1 MWTRAELKQQAKAG
15 LKQYYWYGV
24 LATLI
29 YLGISMGISFLV
41 NLLPLV
47 NLILSP
53 LVSILVMNVMAA
65 GLKRFFTIS
74 TLSAQS
80 AGVGEVFGSF
90 KNGRYGNTVKVMF
103 LRGLFQTLWTLLLV
117 VPGIIKHY
125 EYYMVPYL
133 VAEYPEKDSKEIFRL
148 SREMMN
154 GINLRPSC
162 WSFLLSDGRFWR
174 SSAAALVFFS

>member
-1 MWTRAELKQQAKAG
+1 
-15 LKQYYWYGV
+15 
-24 LATLI
+24 
-29 YLGISMGISFLV
+29 
-41 NLLPLV
+41 
-47 NLILSP
+47 
-53 LVSILVMNVMAA
+53 MNVMAA